1 MSNIICL
8 FFTEISLP
16 NMQARMDI
24 LKIHAGPITK
34 HGEIGNWRFLVY
46 ELQFLVCQTFSI
58 SGDLA
63 LGLRLN
69 TEGSLI

>member
-1 MSNIICL
+1 MCL
-8 FFTEISLP
+8 SLAEISLP
-16 NMQARMDI
+16 NEQARMDI

-63 LGLRLN
+63 LRLHLN
-69 TEGSLI
+69 TEGRLR